1 MAKRTTNK
9 KSTSKSK
16 TKLKR
21 PSLKLSSQQKLILG
35 SLLIILG
42 VLLFISFVS
51 FLFAGKE
58 DQSLLSEF
66 PSRQVEAKNWGSQFG
81 AKLSEWFI
89 SKGFGLPSFIFSGLL
104 FLSGVYV
111 TLNLKLSN
119 TQIDKLQSFNR
130 RAKKIIGA
138 ELPSIHNLRKKSR

>member
-1 MAKRTTNK
+1 MAKRTTEK
-9 KSTSKSK
+9 KSTSNSK

-51 FLFAGKE
+51 FLFTGKE

-66 PSRQVEAKNWGSQFG
+66 PSRHVEAKNWGSQFG
-81 AKLSEWFI
+81 AKLSECFI

-111 TLNLKLSN
+111 TLNLKLS
-119 TQIDKLQSFNR
+119 KL
-130 RAKKIIGA
+130 
-138 ELPSIHNLRKKSR
+138 